1 MAMESMVRLDS
12 YDPGIREYL
21 LKHRYPV
28 IMEVPKAAN
37 NLNRS
42 VILVIGRA
50 GASDRLECHDASR
63 PVGICAG
70 EASDAQGQRRLSCCS
85 ALVS

>member
-42 VILVIGRA
+42 VI
-50 GASDRLECHDASR
+50 
-63 PVGICAG
+63 
-70 EASDAQGQRRLSCCS
+70 
-85 ALVS
+85 